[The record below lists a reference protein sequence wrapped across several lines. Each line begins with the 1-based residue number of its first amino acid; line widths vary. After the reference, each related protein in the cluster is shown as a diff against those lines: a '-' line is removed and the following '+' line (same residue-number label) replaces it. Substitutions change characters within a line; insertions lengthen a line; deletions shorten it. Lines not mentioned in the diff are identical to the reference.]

1 MTLDDSRTP
10 TELNRP
16 DPDVE
21 KQFPIGSRDN
31 PRELFT
37 LTDDPIEDRVTTE
50 HSENLAFGSYD
61 IRLSPMLGLGGLLH
75 WSDFLQTE
83 QIQITETRLHEQD
96 DFIDTL
102 RHYIDASP
110 TLSAGK
116 R

>member
-37 LTDDPIEDRVTTE
+37 LTDSVEEALAAIESGMGPSRNDPT
-50 HSENLAFGSYD
+50 
-61 IRLSPMLGLGGLLH
+61 M
-75 WSDFLQTE
+75 
-83 QIQITETRLHEQD
+83 
-96 DFIDTL
+96 
-102 RHYIDASP
+102 
-110 TLSAGK
+110 
-116 R
+116 